1 MYIHVFLYAKKHMPE
16 LKPAA
21 TRVKPLM
28 EPSDRALMEPFG
40 ARAKDSCRFFFW
52 VLVKGFM

>member
-40 ARAKDSCRFFFW
+40 ARAKDSC
-52 VLVKGFM
+52 